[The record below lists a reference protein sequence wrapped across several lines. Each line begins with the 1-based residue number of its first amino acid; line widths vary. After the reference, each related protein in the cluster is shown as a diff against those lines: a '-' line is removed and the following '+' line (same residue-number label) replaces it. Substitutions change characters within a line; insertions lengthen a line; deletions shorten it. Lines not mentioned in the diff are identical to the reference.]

1 MAGARIG
8 DAIKPVLSALNE
20 MGIRYFAGGS
30 VASSI
35 HGIAR
40 YTQDVD
46 LVADLKP
53 GQIDELVSRLVPE
66 FYADAGQIRD
76 SIRYDRSFNVIHVTS
91 GFKIDVFPFGRND
104 FHEREWG
111 RSDITAWYVEPAT
124 SLEIRVAS
132 PEDTILAKLAWYRN
146 GGQTSDR
153 QWTS

>member
-40 YTQDVD
+40 YTQGVD

-53 GQIDELVSRLVPE
+53 GQIDELVSRLV
-66 FYADAGQIRD
+66 
-76 SIRYDRSFNVIHVTS
+76 RSFTPTQVRYETQYATT
-91 GFKIDVFPFGRND
+91 
-104 FHEREWG
+104 G
-111 RSDITAWYVEPAT
+111 RST
-124 SLEIRVAS
+124 
-132 PEDTILAKLAWYRN
+132 
-146 GGQTSDR
+146 
-153 QWTS
+153 